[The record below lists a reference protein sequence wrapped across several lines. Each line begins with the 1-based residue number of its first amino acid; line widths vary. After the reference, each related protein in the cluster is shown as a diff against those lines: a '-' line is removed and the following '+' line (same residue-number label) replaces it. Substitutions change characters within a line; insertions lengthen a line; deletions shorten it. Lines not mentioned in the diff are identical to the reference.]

1 MVPEWAEA
9 QADVWEAGWA
19 EVLVSDAG
27 QAVVLDVVLDS
38 VALVSAPTAAKLPR
52 KVPRYV
58 RTRHRADYFAAQHR
72 RRSGPVW
79 RSPRA

>member
-1 MVPEWAEA
+1 MVPEW
-9 QADVWEAGWA
+9 ADVWEAGWA

-27 QAVVLDVVLDS
+27 RAVMLDVVLDS
-38 VALVSAPTAAKLPR
+38 VALVSAPTAEAAQKSTQ
-52 KVPRYV
+52 V
-58 RTRHRADYFAAQHR
+58 RENRHRADYFAAQHR